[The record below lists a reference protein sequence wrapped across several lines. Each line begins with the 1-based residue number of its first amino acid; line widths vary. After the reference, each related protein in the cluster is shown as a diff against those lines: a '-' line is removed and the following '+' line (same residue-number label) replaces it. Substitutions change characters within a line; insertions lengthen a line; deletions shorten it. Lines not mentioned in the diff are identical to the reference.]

1 MTQEQFENSYAG
13 KCGVP
18 PYVNAR
24 DWLRD
29 DCSLEAIA
37 CDCGDPGCVGWRMM
51 AIRGAWGR
59 GARVHSPDLEEAI
72 EDAAAIIQREPTFN
86 VIGEHKKLAREV
98 VLEPNELPVLSVVTE
113 IPDHDISRTMG
124 RPNDPPSELDKAE
137 GPPLTVKGCPV
148 KVQSIPIEDV
158 KPWPAQRRV
167 IATFDGLRSETDAE
181 LRARLKGEDDAS

>member
-72 EDAAAIIQREPTFN
+72 ED
-86 VIGEHKKLAREV
+86 
-98 VLEPNELPVLSVVTE
+98 
-113 IPDHDISRTMG
+113 
-124 RPNDPPSELDKAE
+124 
-137 GPPLTVKGCPV
+137 
-148 KVQSIPIEDV
+148 V

-167 IATFDGLRSETDAE
+167 NCSEGTPRSCFWSDRRFSIGTSNSKGVWSWTWSNNSAERCSISASTSSSPGGGARISATMPNSSMLAWVAV
-181 LRARLKGEDDAS
+181 LEDVAVVKQTG